1 MVRPSPGRWRV
12 SITLLSM
19 LLLAPPPA
27 GWDARPTLDA
37 IRTVETGGH
46 RDPANAVGDGGRALG
61 PYQIHLSYWLDATE
75 RRPDLRALGYQSV
88 RNQATAEA
96 VVLAYWNRYAPR
108 YDLDTLARIH
118 NGGPRGHKKTA
129 TVDYAAK
136 VKEAAK

>member
-1 MVRPSPGRWRV
+1 M
-12 SITLLSM
+12 SITILS
-19 LLLAPPPA
+19 LVLLAPPPA

-61 PYQIHLSYWLDATE
+61 PYQIHRAYWLDATE

-88 RNQATAEA
+88 RDQATAEA